1 MKMMYKI
8 FSWYHN
14 GVYGIACYWKKCRI
28 MV

>member
-14 GVYGIACYWKKCRI
+14 GVYGIACYRQIYRI
-28 MV
+28 M